1 MLLSNSVIT
10 PTKNVV
16 TFSDDDFL
24 IEAVYEDDE
33 LRPLVPH
40 VDEMLGDITATW
52 KGKKEAN
59 KLGDEVPEWD
69 DPDYSESRNYAKV
82 VRDILIDAGC
92 IFAELDRYEKVIYFT
107 GHADVL
113 KRSFDFCVE
122 TADESEAVLRVVSPS
137 SSASS
142 SAAGSSS

>member
-1 MLLSNSVIT
+1 MGRAGWSLRGNEMLLSNSVIT

-16 TFSDDDFL
+16 TFSDDEFL

-33 LRPLVPH
+33 LRPLVPF

-92 IFAELDRYEKVIYFT
+92 IFAELDRYE
-107 GHADVL
+107 
-113 KRSFDFCVE
+113 
-122 TADESEAVLRVVSPS
+122 
-137 SSASS
+137 
-142 SAAGSSS
+142 